1 MNEYIKDTMEM
12 TDFIR
17 RSPSPYHVIRNITS
31 ELEAAGF
38 ERLTE
43 KKPFSLQKGHS
54 YYVTRNSSSII
65 AFRIPEKFMGF
76 SIAAAH
82 TDSPCFRIKPSCEA
96 ENHGYTRL
104 NVEKYGGMLMAPWF
118 DRPLSIAGRVFVNKD
133 GKPEE
138 RLFETDGPAV
148 SIVNLAI
155 HQNRDANNGIK
166 YSVQKELMPIFAQ
179 DAPKGSFRSFVASR
193 LGVREDDILDWDL
206 CLSDTTPPAVWGR
219 EKEFFSSP
227 RIDDLQCA
235 HSAFR
240 ALKETEPKD
249 RISMIALFDNEE
261 VGSGTGQGALSD
273 FLSSVTDRI
282 LLSLGASG
290 EERYLHLAS
299 SFMISADNGHAV
311 HPNYAEKSDITNSP
325 RLNGGILVKYSA
337 NQKYTTDASTGSELK
352 SLMNANGIPYQ
363 VFVNNSDVLGGSTL
377 GNLSIQKVSVR
388 TADIGVA
395 QLAMHSPYECGGTK
409 DTTALLSLFRAF
421 LSL

>member
-1 MNEYIKDTMEM
+1 MNQFIEDTTLM
-12 TDFIR
+12 TDFLR
-17 RSPSPYHVIRNITS
+17 RSPSPYHVIANMCT
-31 ELEAAGF
+31 EFEKAGF
-38 ERLTE
+38 IRLCE
-43 KKPFSLQKGHS
+43 QNPFSIERGKS
-54 YYVTRNSSSII
+54 YYITRNSSSVI
-65 AFRIPEKFMGF
+65 AFRVPEKFRGF

-82 TDSPCFRIKPSCEA
+82 TDSPCFRIKPSCETDS
-96 ENHGYTRL
+96 HGYTRL

-118 DRPLSIAGRVFVNKD
+118 DRPLSIAGRVFVNNN

-138 RLFETDGPAV
+138 KLFQTDGPAV

-193 LGVREDDILDWDL
+193 LNVNEDDILDWDL
-206 CLSDTTPPAVWGR
+206 CLSDTTPPSIWGR
-219 EKEFFSSP
+219 DKEFFSSP

-240 ALKETEPKD
+240 ALLETSPLD

-273 FLSSVTDRI
+273 FLPSVTDRI
-282 LLSLGASG
+282 LLSLGSSG
-290 EERYLHLAS
+290 EERYMHLAS

-311 HPNYAEKSDITNSP
+311 HPNYAEKSDITNLP
-325 RLNGGILVKYSA
+325 RLNGGVLVKYSA

-352 SLMNANGIPYQ
+352 ALLRANSIPYQ
-363 VFVNNSDVLGGSTL
+363 TFVNNSDVLGGSTL
-377 GNLSIQKVSVR
+377 GNLSIQKMSVR

-409 DTTALLSLFRAF
+409 DTSALLSLFRAF